1 MIFTHFKADKRSS
14 RLRFDAC
21 YVDACTG
28 ALGVSR
34 KVHLFSFYK
43 GKIMDDLEKRKIYN
57 LIQLALQAFQ
67 SNKYQIMERN
77 Y

>member
-1 MIFTHFKADKRSS
+1 MHFKADGKSSLQPFNMRS
-14 RLRFDAC
+14 

>member
-1 MIFTHFKADKRSS
+1 MLLTNIIGVRS
-14 RLRFDAC
+14 

-67 SNKYQIMERN
+67 SNKYQIMERSGVGGVKSVD
-77 Y
+77 

>member
-1 MIFTHFKADKRSS
+1 MITFHS
-14 RLRFDAC
+14 
-21 YVDACTG
+21 YVDACTE

>member
-1 MIFTHFKADKRSS
+1 MIFTIFKADRQSS
-14 RLRFDAC
+14 CLRFKILLGGQP
-21 YVDACTG
+21 TG
-28 ALGVSR
+28 LLGVSR

>member
-1 MIFTHFKADKRSS
+1 MSEAGIVWVDLFPVKKLSKYVFQEVISS
-14 RLRFDAC
+14 
-21 YVDACTG
+21 
-28 ALGVSR
+28 GVC
-34 KVHLFSFYK
+34 VIYMK

>member
-1 MIFTHFKADKRSS
+1 
-14 RLRFDAC
+14 
-21 YVDACTG
+21 
-28 ALGVSR
+28 
-34 KVHLFSFYK
+34 
-43 GKIMDDLEKRKIYN
+43 MDDLEKRKIYN